1 MKTSFIIKNKLIIA
15 GFIVS
20 AIGITG
26 IALAKTTI
34 MDHSAMNHNKM
45 MHNTKTNNKGNNHKH
60 DEVNMPGLQGKDTTD
75 QEVNDLK
82 EIFRSHKGIIRVVSN
97 LENGIVT
104 TTEAEN
110 ETLKETIVSHVTM
123 MVTRLQE
130 GKNPEVMI
138 QSPTL
143 DALFDVYEEIDTE
156 IELTDMGIK
165 VIQTSTNLEVIKL
178 LQKHAAEVSDM
189 SKRGM
194 VAVHERMMKKN

>member
-1 MKTSFIIKNKLIIA
+1 MKSVIIYISIFVAGVATSFFYMKHGGKNHEYTA
-15 GFIVS
+15 
-20 AIGITG
+20 
-26 IALAKTTI
+26 
-34 MDHSAMNHNKM
+34 MDNSHHGVQSESQNFKV
-45 MHNTKTNNKGNNHKH
+45 NNHKH

-110 ETLKETIVSHVTM
+110 EILKEAIVSHVTM

-165 VIQTSTNLEVIKL
+165 VIQTSTNPEVIKL